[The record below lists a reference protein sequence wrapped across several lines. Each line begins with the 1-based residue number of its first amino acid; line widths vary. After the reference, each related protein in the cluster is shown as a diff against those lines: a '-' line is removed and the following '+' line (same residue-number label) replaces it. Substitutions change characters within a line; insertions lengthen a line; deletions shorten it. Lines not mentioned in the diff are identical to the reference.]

1 MEQVSKL
8 ETILAGWYEKLPHL
22 AVPVR
27 KWIADNGW
35 WLVLIAVIVGAL
47 MVLGILSAT
56 LFLGALFAGVAGMVG
71 LAVGGLLIILVLLW
85 LALAIL
91 NLVLLAM
98 AVTPLRQRAK
108 KGWNLVLIVTLLNVA
123 TVAIKF
129 LFDFDFGSLLIGVF
143 GSAIAG
149 YGLFEVR
156 GLFQRDAVAK
166 AAPVYKAKKS

>member
-22 AVPVR
+22 PENTR

-35 WLVLIAVIVGAL
+35 WLVLVAVVIGSL
-47 MVLGILSAT
+47 TVLGILSAT

-71 LAVGGLLIILVLLW
+71 LAVGGLLVILVLLW

-98 AVTPLRQRAK
+98 AVTPLKQHAK
-108 KGWNLVLIVTLLNVA
+108 KGWNLILIVALLSVA
-123 TVAIKF
+123 TVVIKF
-129 LFDFDFGSLLIGVF
+129 LFDFDFGSLLIGAV
-143 GSAIAG
+143 GSAITG
-149 YGLFEVR
+149 YLLFEVR
-156 GLFQRDAVAK
+156 GFFEQGAAVK
-166 AAPVYKAKKS
+166 VAPVYKTKKP